1 MMLLRQCSLIF
12 RTQRRELFIHNF
24 PEFAPLFDTQV
35 SLAPTPPV
43 TDIKLVKKNYATT
56 IMSPINLRKKPK
68 SHRKQFG
75 DKIAQML

>member
-1 MMLLRQCSLIF
+1 MMLLRQCSLLIF

-68 SHRKQFG
+68 SRWKQIA
-75 DKIAQML
+75 DKIA